1 MIIIYRTTVTTTV
14 YDTIKAQK
22 KCPIKRNA
30 ALCLITKTLKESEKH
45 FKKHLTVE
53 EKFKEKF
60 SPKKQ
65 T

>member
-1 MIIIYRTTVTTTV
+1 MIIICRTSTTV

-30 ALCLITKTLKESEKH
+30 ALFLITKTLKESEKH
-45 FKKHLTVE
+45 FKKHLAVE
-53 EKFKEKF
+53 EKF